1 MRNQKIGSNASI
13 SLLTARHTSKFG
25 SRELNC
31 NLYTVGETENRAKK
45 VSFLSTKVN
54 NSLAI
59 YLEMNCK
66 NETFF

>member
-31 NLYTVGETENRAKK
+31 NLYTVGENRGKK